1 MTNDDRRIL
10 RVGVAQLE
18 VELCE
23 RTANMRRLEAW
34 MERNVVPSAHPTAIA
49 LPELWDVGY
58 CLDRAK
64 AFADPDGAEVSAFL
78 CELARKYHVWF
89 ASGSALVSEGENF
102 YNRTYIVDPTGRIV
116 ETYDKVHLLPFI
128 TSEVG
133 ILTGG
138 TRPALYEIESAPCGS
153 IICYDIRFPEWVRVY
168 ALSGIDVL
176 FVCGEW
182 VEARMDLWRTML
194 RAHAIENTVYIVGVN
209 CAGPSGDIVY
219 GGGSLVCGPN
229 GEILFE
235 GSGQPDTGFVDL
247 DLDALA
253 ETRGFLRVFESRHP
267 ELYGKIVEEKK

>member
-1 MTNDDRRIL
+1 MTEEGRRIL
-10 RVGVAQLE
+10 RVGIAQLE

-23 RTANMRRLEAW
+23 RKANMRRLEAW
-34 MERNVVPSAHPTAIA
+34 MEQNVVPSEHPTAIA

-58 CLDRAK
+58 CLDRA
-64 AFADPDGAEVSAFL
+64 ATFADPGGAEVSACL
-78 CELARKYHVWF
+78 RKLAREYHVWF

-102 YNRTYIVDPTGRIV
+102 YNRTYIVDPAGQIV
-116 ETYDKVHLLPFI
+116 DTYDKVHLLPFI

-138 TRPALYEIESAPCGS
+138 GRPALYEISSAPCGS

-182 VEARMDLWRTML
+182 VDVRMDLWKTML

-219 GGGSLVCGPN
+219 GGGSLVIGPN

-235 GSGQPDTGFVDL
+235 GSEKPDTGFVDL

-267 ELYGKIVEEKK
+267 ELYGKLVEAKK